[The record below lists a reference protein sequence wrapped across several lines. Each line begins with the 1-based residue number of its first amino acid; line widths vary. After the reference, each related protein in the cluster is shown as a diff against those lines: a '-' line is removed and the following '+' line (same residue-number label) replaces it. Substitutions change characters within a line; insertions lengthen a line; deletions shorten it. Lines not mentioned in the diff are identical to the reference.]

1 MRRTTISAGLMCV
14 MLVIAMRANAQEL
27 RYDHVHMGSPDPAKS
42 VAWWLAHL
50 GPVPGAA
57 PDRVLFGPTIVAFNS
72 LPNALPSQGGVI
84 DHIAISVP
92 DVAAKAAEIVAA
104 GGKLHTAAQE
114 WAGMF
119 TRAFVEDPWG
129 VKIELVNDTALRGLH
144 HVHLRVP
151 DADASFKW
159 YLDKF
164 GGSREKMKNRVEG
177 LRYDSV
183 WLLADT
189 LASGETAAPSAGR
202 AIDHLGW
209 RPANLDTT
217 AAELKRKGVKFT
229 VEPREGSG
237 GLRVSFVEDPVGVK
251 IEVVQRPTP

>member
-1 MRRTTISAGLMCV
+1 MTRSTISAGFVCAL
-14 MLVIAMRANAQEL
+14 LAAAMPANAQEL
-27 RYDHVHMGSPDPAKS
+27 RYDHVHMGAPEPAKS
-42 VAWWLAHL
+42 VAWWLEHL

-57 PDRVLFGPTIVAFNS
+57 PDRVLFGPTIVAFNVS
-72 LPNALPSQGGVI
+72 PAALPSQGGVI

-92 DVAAKAAEIVAA
+92 NVAAKAAEIVAA

-114 WAGMF
+114 WPGMF

-129 VKIELVNDTALRGLH
+129 VKIELVNDTSLRGLH

-164 GGSREKMKNRVEG
+164 GGSREKLNNRVDG
-177 LRYDSV
+177 LRYGSV

-209 RPANLDTT
+209 RPINLDTA

-229 VEPREGSG
+229 VEPRDGAG
-237 GLRVSFVEDPVGVK
+237 GLRISFVEDPAGVK